1 MNDEQV
7 SSPDEQASSPQS
19 GIPIPLAKPVIT
31 NILLVIIGI
40 FFVAELLL
48 GGWTSGATL
57 YLVGAQ
63 RSDLMA
69 QGQYWRLFTAMFIH
83 FGIPHLLF
91 NGWALYIFGREVE
104 MFFGSPRFALIYI
117 VSGLFGN
124 VVSYVW
130 GPPLVWSAGASGAIF
145 GLVGADVAFF
155 LINRKALGRLSQRQL
170 VNLGI
175 LVAINLAIG
184 LAPNSGIDNL
194 AHLGGLLAGF
204 VLGLG
209 LAPRYTAV
217 WEDWTPRLVNK
228 TSAAQGIF
236 VVGLLCLLLVWG
248 VSLGN
253 QKWSQP
259 QGGLPP
265 APSVAVGQTPA
276 LAGAP
281 DHIPARYQDPI

>member
-1 MNDEQV
+1 VNHDQVSAPVEQV
-7 SSPDEQASSPQS
+7 PSPQG

-31 NILLVIIGI
+31 NVLLVIIGI

-57 YLVGAQ
+57 YVIGAQ
-63 RSDLMA
+63 RNDLVA
-69 QGQYWRLFTAMFIH
+69 QGQYWRLLTAMFIH
-83 FGIPHLLF
+83 LSIPHLLF
-91 NGWALYIFGREVE
+91 NSWALYIFGREVE
-104 MFFGSPRFALIYI
+104 TFFGSPRFALIYI

-124 VVSYVW
+124 VVSYLW
-130 GPPLVWSAGASGAIF
+130 GTPLVWSAGASGAIF

-175 LVAINLAIG
+175 LVAINLVIG
-184 LAPNSGIDNL
+184 FAPGIDYL
-194 AHLGGLLAGF
+194 AHLGGLFAGF

-209 LAPRYTAV
+209 LAPRYAAV
-217 WEDWTPRLVNK
+217 WDGWTPRLVNK
-228 TSAAQGIF
+228 TSAVQGIF
-236 VVGLLCLLLVWG
+236 VVGILCLLLIWG

-259 QGGLPP
+259 QGGPVP
-265 APSVAVGQTPA
+265 APHVTYQTLALTAV
-276 LAGAP
+276 
-281 DHIPARYQDPI
+281 PARSAFRYLGPA